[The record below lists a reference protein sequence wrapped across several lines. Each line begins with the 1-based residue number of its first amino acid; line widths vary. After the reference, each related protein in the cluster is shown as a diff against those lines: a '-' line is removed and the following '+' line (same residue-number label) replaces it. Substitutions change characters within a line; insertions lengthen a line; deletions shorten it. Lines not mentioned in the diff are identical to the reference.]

1 MISELVAWRVQF
13 ARGGAAS
20 EYGYRPAGGGR
31 NLPTLNARVVRVRL
45 DQLHPVSSAAL
56 VGFQALRVG
65 DAMHHRVDPADS
77 LNDVHLIPEVGDA
90 QFAVE
95 RSAFD

>member
-1 MISELVAWRVQF
+1 MDTLRTPTAGNRSASP
-13 ARGGAAS
+13 AS
-20 EYGYRPAGGGR
+20 EHGHRTGGGR

-45 DQLHPVSSAAL
+45 GQLHPVSSAAL

-65 DAMHHRVDPADS
+65 EAMHHGVDHADC
-77 LNDVHLIPEVGDA
+77 LDDVHLIPEVGDA